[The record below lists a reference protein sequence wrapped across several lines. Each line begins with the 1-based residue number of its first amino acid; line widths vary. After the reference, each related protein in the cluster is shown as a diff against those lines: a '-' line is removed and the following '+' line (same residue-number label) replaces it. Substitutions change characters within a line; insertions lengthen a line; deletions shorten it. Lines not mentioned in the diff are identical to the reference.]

1 MRSILYLGSLLALLL
16 ASLATPALAAPDYP
30 GGPDL
35 IVDDNLACSGA
46 TFHTIQAALNV
57 ATPGTKIRVCPGQYY
72 EQIRIL
78 TPLKLVAKPLGAAVI
93 HGSIVV
99 QADDVRL
106 EGFDIDTSG
115 RTVGI
120 TLEGEID
127 RVDVRTNRVQNAAS
141 AGIEVFEASDTII
154 RDNTLINND
163 GVGLRLLEAFRTQAK
178 HNTTS
183 HNGTDGIAVFE
194 GADNHID
201 DNISNANG
209 RNGVNVCFDTRG
221 NRIEKTTARSNGA
234 AGIAVCSDATA
245 TQLKKNRLQQNTIDA
260 SDLSIGM
267 GTAGTDSIWTKNKCM
282 SSSPAGL
289 CTT

>member
-99 QADDVRL
+99 QADDVR
-106 EGFDIDTSG
+106 TP
-115 RTVGI
+115 
-120 TLEGEID
+120 
-127 RVDVRTNRVQNAAS
+127 RVRGLKSLKRAIRSYA
-141 AGIEVFEASDTII
+141 TI
-154 RDNTLINND
+154 
-163 GVGLRLLEAFRTQAK
+163 
-178 HNTTS
+178 H
-183 HNGTDGIAVFE
+183 
-194 GADNHID
+194 
-201 DNISNANG
+201 
-209 RNGVNVCFDTRG
+209 
-221 NRIEKTTARSNGA
+221 
-234 AGIAVCSDATA
+234 
-245 TQLKKNRLQQNTIDA
+245 
-260 SDLSIGM
+260 
-267 GTAGTDSIWTKNKCM
+267 
-282 SSSPAGL
+282 
-289 CTT
+289 